1 MLALSWLPLVKRET
15 LLDTP
20 RAGSQV
26 IPKPA
31 TVAVKTDRQT
41 PQCSCFELGV
51 GGFLLSMG
59 WDCAWDVIYCHYDHT
74 VKSAQYFGDNSP
86 VCAEIVPAVPVNK
99 LIE

>member
-41 PQCSCFELGV
+41 
-51 GGFLLSMG
+51 
-59 WDCAWDVIYCHYDHT
+59 DTT
-74 VKSAQYFGDNSP
+74 VF
-86 VCAEIVPAVPVNK
+86 V
-99 LIE
+99 L